1 MTLQG
6 NLDYI
11 LPCTSCMHVYGH
23 FQILIFVTGIIPL
36 SEATQESTTT
46 TDNGDVNEESLAT
59 PVEEQSEN

>member
-1 MTLQG
+1 
-6 NLDYI
+6 
-11 LPCTSCMHVYGH
+11 MHVYGH
-23 FQILIFVTGIIPL
+23 FQILIFVIGIIPL